1 MMLVP
6 YRKDYRKIILGILSF
21 IPGLHDYDRVAE
33 EVDWSLGVGNP
44 IYLWQNDENGDFS
57 GAAIV
62 ELGPEYVLIRRI
74 SFLPSERSGKNVY
87 AFLTALHQ
95 KYANRPEIC
104 QSSLDGNHG
113 NAAFDYELGEDA

>member
-57 GAAIV
+57 GAAAAST
-62 ELGPEYVLIRRI
+62 P
-74 SFLPSERSGKNVY
+74 
-87 AFLTALHQ
+87 
-95 KYANRPEIC
+95 NRFK
-104 QSSLDGNHG
+104 
-113 NAAFDYELGEDA
+113 A

>member
-74 SFLPSERSGKNVY
+74 SFMPSARSGKNVY

-95 KYANRPEIC
+95 KYANRRLMGTMATQPLITNWEKMHEK
-104 QSSLDGNHG
+104 Q
-113 NAAFDYELGEDA
+113 

>member
-1 MMLVP
+1 MT
-6 YRKDYRKIILGILSF
+6 S
-21 IPGLHDYDRVAE
+21 DRVAE

-74 SFLPSERSGKNVY
+74 SFLPSARSGKNVY
-87 AFLTALHQ
+87 AFFDGPAS
-95 KYANRPEIC
+95 EIC
-104 QSSLDGNHG
+104 QSSLEWEPWQTQPLITNWEKMHENNENQLLQHPYQPNIKHG
-113 NAAFDYELGEDA
+113 

>member
-44 IYLWQNDENGDFS
+44 IYLW
-57 GAAIV
+57 
-62 ELGPEYVLIRRI
+62 
-74 SFLPSERSGKNVY
+74 
-87 AFLTALHQ
+87 
-95 KYANRPEIC
+95 
-104 QSSLDGNHG
+104 
-113 NAAFDYELGEDA
+113 